1 MSQEV
6 ESWKAHIRKKSGDNI
21 LDDEVLA
28 ARPPSPI
35 KSVTCTCLG
44 WICIIKWTY
53 IYTCRT
59 GILVV
64 LVCVQYMYHWCIY
77 YCFVYIQ
84 CMVMLSL
91 CFLCRDSESGSAPPE
106 EVNPVS
112 CV

>member
-6 ESWKAHIRKKSGDNI
+6 ESWRAHIRKKSGDNI

-44 WICIIKWTY
+44 WICIIKWTF

-64 LVCVQYMYHWCIY
+64 LVCTVYVPLVHLLLFCIHTVY
-77 YCFVYIQ
+77 FYVKFVF
-84 CMVMLSL
+84 SL
-91 CFLCRDSESGSAPPE
+91 QRF
-106 EVNPVS
+106 
-112 CV
+112 